1 MQQCKIQTTGRWKK
15 SSSLASLVISLPY
28 LIETLNI
35 QRNEEYWHYL
45 ETKLLVWSKYKNK
58 NTKCKAWFT
67 ENTTGKTTGRGKCWS
82 FSASESSDLS
92 LSSGNTIF
100 NKQPNIGKW
109 DKEMLPSVKMW
120 ESKRFRGSYPFS
132 TSHIHISGAYLY
144 W

>member
-15 SSSLASLVISLPY
+15 IFVPCIPGYILTLPNWDFKYPEKWGILALFGNKTPRLKQI
-28 LIETLNI
+28 
-35 QRNEEYWHYL
+35 
-45 ETKLLVWSKYKNK
+45 SKYKYKMQSMIYREHN
-58 NTKCKAWFT
+58 WQDH
-67 ENTTGKTTGRGKCWS
+67 GKEGNVGAS
-82 FSASESSDLS
+82 SSESSDLS